1 MVHRYLVP
9 NNYQAFTKRRILK
22 PQKLARVRPPQLTC
36 CFSCKSTGLLFL
48 SAFVPHC
55 YRILPPDKHKS
66 TPEVIEY
73 GYNHNKYNTGHTRQA
88 TQTEK
93 KLIE

>member
-22 PQKLARVRPPQLTC
+22 PQKLARVRPPPLIC

-48 SAFVPHC
+48 PAFVPDC
-55 YRILPPDKHKS
+55 CRILPPGKNKS
-66 TPEVIEY
+66 TPETIEY
-73 GYNHNKYNTGHTRQA
+73 GFSYNKYKTGYTRQT
-88 TQTEK
+88 TQTEEK
-93 KLIE
+93 SIE